1 MAVISRAIPTLLR
14 GVSQAADLT
23 KRPDHADIQ
32 DNANSS
38 PVQGLI
44 KRSGSQ
50 YITNL
55 SDSTLGNVH
64 IQTINRDVN
73 ERYIAVFSNGNVKV
87 YDLDGNEKTVNKHD
101 GVTYLTTTN
110 PRDEI
115 KTVTIAD
122 YTFVVNTSIT
132 VEMDTAV
139 SQGGSVGALVFINQV
154 TSDTDYSVTVDST
167 TATYN
172 TGTTNLKTS
181 TVAADLKSDLD
192 GGLSGFTVTQNGP
205 VLWIRK
211 NDGSDFSIDATDTQG
226 NSQITLVKNSV
237 QTFTDLPTTAP
248 NNFVVEVKGDDTTN
262 FDNYYVKF
270 VTNNGGTFEEGQWE
284 ETLKAGITYK
294 FNYDKMPHVLLRQAD
309 GNFRFARADGDSYTA
324 LASSGTYSQSGTTV
338 TVTSTNH
345 NFGTGQTLVF
355 NFQSGGAV
363 DDTTTITKTGSDTFT
378 FTADNP
384 LSTNGNVIFG
394 TNGKINGTYTQSLQI
409 ATVNAVNHG
418 FSVGDKVTL
427 DFTSS
432 SSASSDIPDGTYTIE
447 SVVNADS
454 FTVDR
459 AENTDVGYA
468 TGFSGSGTFSY
479 DDSNH
484 LYTLPKWRERT
495 VGDEDTAPNP
505 TFVGTK
511 INNVFFFRNRL
522 GFLADD
528 NVCMSTVSEFFNF
541 YPETVTTIVDSDP
554 IDIAASHT
562 KVSILKHAVTMGEQ
576 LILFSDQTQFIL
588 ESSIAEAL
596 TPKTANVT
604 VATEFENNTA
614 ATPVG
619 AGSSI
624 YFLTKKGSFSGV
636 REYITQED
644 INIKDAA
651 DTTVHVPRYIEDGI
665 FKMAISTNENV
676 LVLLGTDSPNKLYI
690 NRWLYG
696 NSFEKVLNSWCTYTF
711 NSAKTIRNI
720 DFIDT
725 DLYLVIEEA
734 NGTTLEKIPFESDYK
749 ETNADFEY
757 HLDHKVT
764 EAALTKTGTYVM
776 LNTFTTVTITCI
788 DHGLSTGNLIA
799 FDFTSGN
806 AVDGTFVITKINNN
820 SFSFTA
826 AAAALSTTNGDV
838 SFTSIVAYDSATG
851 LTTFT
856 LPYRLNGDMNIIG
869 RHLASN
875 ETSTYVNAQGAT
887 VNLKPGQVLQTT
899 NTSNG
904 STTTITA
911 TGDFTNSKFIIGEP
925 FEMHYRFSQ
934 QRLTQGEGAGSELIS
949 GRLQLHHFYIKYE
962 DTGFFKVEVTP
973 DYRDTN
979 TYTFSGNVLGAA
991 SSTIG
996 SINLATGMFKV
1007 PVMSKADR
1015 VNIDIK
1021 NNTFLP
1027 AKLASAEY
1035 EAMFHMRSRRI

>member
-1 MAVISRAIPTLLR
+1 MGVISRAIPTLLR

-23 KRPDHADIQ
+23 KQPDHADIQ

-50 YITNL
+50 YITNI
-55 SDSTLGNVH
+55 SNSTLGNVH
-64 IQTINRDVN
+64 IQTINRDVS

-87 YDLDGNEKTVNKHD
+87 YDLAGNEKTVNKPD

-132 VEMDTAV
+132 VAMDTAV
-139 SQGGSVGALVFINQV
+139 SQGASTAALVFINQV
-154 TSDTDYSVTVDST
+154 SDDKNYKIKINGTTFNHNTDNDSPLTPT
-167 TATYN
+167 TAATA
-172 TGTTNLKTS
+172 LKT
-181 TVAADLKSDLD
+181 LLD
-192 GGLSGFTVTQNGP
+192 AGLTGFTVTTNGA

-211 NDGSDFSIDATDTQG
+211 NDGSDFTIEVEDDYA
-226 NSQITLVKNSV
+226 NERMTLVKNSV
-237 QTFTDLPTTAP
+237 QTFTDLPTVAP

-294 FNYDKMPHVLLRQAD
+294 FNHDKMPHVLLRQAD
-309 GNFRFARADGDSYTA
+309 GNFRFARADGD
-324 LASSGTYSQSGTTV
+324 
-338 TVTSTNH
+338 
-345 NFGTGQTLVF
+345 
-355 NFQSGGAV
+355 
-363 DDTTTITKTGSDTFT
+363 
-378 FTADNP
+378 
-384 LSTNGNVIFG
+384 
-394 TNGKINGTYTQSLQI
+394 
-409 ATVNAVNHG
+409 
-418 FSVGDKVTL
+418 
-427 DFTSS
+427 
-432 SSASSDIPDGTYTIE
+432 TYTIS
-447 SVVNADS
+447 SVD
-454 FTVDR
+454 
-459 AENTDVGYA
+459 
-468 TGFSGSGTFSY
+468 
-479 DDSNH
+479 
-484 LYTLPKWRERT
+484 YTLPKWGERT

-505 TFVGTK
+505 TLVGTK

-528 NVCMSTVSEFFNF
+528 NVCLSTVSEFFNF

-651 DTTVHVPRYIEDGI
+651 DTTVHVPRYIENGV
-665 FKMAISTNENV
+665 FKMAVSTNENV
-676 LVLLGTDSPNKLYI
+676 LVLLGTDSPNKLYV

-696 NSFEKVLNSWCTYTF
+696 NNFEKVLNSWCTYTF

-725 DLYLVIEEA
+725 DLYLVVEEA
-734 NGTTLEKIPFESDYK
+734 NGTTLEKIPFEADYR
-749 ETNADFEY
+749 ETNATFEY

-764 EAALTKTGTYVM
+764 EATTG
-776 LNTFTTVTITCI
+776 
-788 DHGLSTGNLIA
+788 
-799 FDFTSGN
+799 
-806 AVDGTFVITKINNN
+806 
-820 SFSFTA
+820 
-826 AAAALSTTNGDV
+826 V
-838 SFTSIVAYDSATG
+838 SKSYSSSTG

-856 LPYRLNGDMNIIG
+856 LPYRLNGNMNIVG

-875 ETSTYVNAQGAT
+875 ETSTYVNAQGTT

-973 DYRDTN
+973 DHRDTS
-979 TYTFSGNVLGAA
+979 THTFSGNVLGAS

-996 SINLATGMFKV
+996 SINLATGMFRV

-1027 AKLASAEY
+1027 TQLASAEY
-1035 EAMFHMRSRRI
+1035 EAMFHMRSRRV